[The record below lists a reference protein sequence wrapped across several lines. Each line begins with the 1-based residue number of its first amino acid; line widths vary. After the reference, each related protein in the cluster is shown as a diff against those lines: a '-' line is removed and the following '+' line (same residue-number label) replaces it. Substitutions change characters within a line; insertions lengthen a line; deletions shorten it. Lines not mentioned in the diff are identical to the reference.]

1 MDAVDPIPGEDWH
14 ETWPASDGAPGGV
27 RFLAFNTVAEIAAYG
42 SGDAVAAALDEAVA
56 LCRVYERLL
65 SRTLPHSDVARLN
78 DAGGV
83 AVEVDARTFALMEAA
98 LGYCAASEDA
108 FDVTVG
114 PAVRLWDFHAG
125 VEPEPAALAE
135 AVRHVDWRA
144 LELWHAEAAETRR
157 ASGRGRGAAEAD
169 ATGETGARARGAGAG
184 ATPTRDADAG
194 AQASDAGANAP
205 RAHDA
210 AGAGGGAARPESPG
224 SQPGAGR
231 FFARLADPRAAV
243 DVGGIAKG
251 WIADELSALLAT
263 RGLGGF
269 IVNLGGN
276 VAVGGAKPDG
286 APWRVGIRDPRA
298 PHDPDALLGAVPL
311 AAGSAVTSGVYER
324 SFTGTDGRLR
334 HHVLDPRTG
343 WPVATDVAGVTVVAD
358 RSLDAEGFSTTLLAL
373 GLERGL
379 ALARRHAEI
388 RQAFFVGF
396 DGQVTPAR

>member
-1 MDAVDPIPGEDWH
+1 MNAVDPIPGEDWH

-27 RFLAFNTVAEIAAYG
+27 RFLALNTVAEIAAYG
-42 SGDAVAAALDEAVA
+42 PGDAVAAALDEAVA

-65 SRTLPHSDVARLN
+65 SRTLPHSDIARLN

-98 LGYCAASEDA
+98 LGYCAASEGA

-125 VEPEPAALAE
+125 VEPDPQALAE

-144 LELWHAEAAETRR
+144 LELWHAEAAEARR

-184 ATPTRDADAG
+184 ATPTCGADARDG
-194 AQASDAGANAP
+194 SAGAEADAAACAPTHAGSP
-205 RAHDA
+205 RAQPDA
-210 AGAGGGAARPESPG
+210 
-224 SQPGAGR
+224 QR
-231 FFARLADPRAAV
+231 FFARLADARAAV

-251 WIADELSALLAT
+251 WIADELTALLAA
-263 RGLGGF
+263 RGLVGF
-269 IVNLGGN
+269 VVNLGGN

-286 APWRVGIRDPRA
+286 SPWRVGIRDPRD
-298 PHDPDALLGAVPL
+298 PHDPATLLGAVPL
-311 AAGSAVTSGVYER
+311 ASGSAVTSGVYER
-324 SFTGTDGRLR
+324 SFTTADGRLC
-334 HHVLDPRTG
+334 HHILDPRTG
-343 WPVATDVAGVTVVAD
+343 RPAATDVAGVTVVAD

-379 ALARRHAEI
+379 ALARRRPEI
-388 RQAFFVGF
+388 RQAFFVDF

>member
-1 MDAVDPIPGEDWH
+1 
-14 ETWPASDGAPGGV
+14 
-27 RFLAFNTVAEIAAYG
+27 
-42 SGDAVAAALDEAVA
+42 
-56 LCRVYERLL
+56 
-65 SRTLPHSDVARLN
+65 
-78 DAGGV
+78 
-83 AVEVDARTFALMEAA
+83 
-98 LGYCAASEDA
+98 
-108 FDVTVG
+108 
-114 PAVRLWDFHAG
+114 
-125 VEPEPAALAE
+125 
-135 AVRHVDWRA
+135 
-144 LELWHAEAAETRR
+144 
-157 ASGRGRGAAEAD
+157 
-169 ATGETGARARGAGAG
+169 ARARGAGAG

-224 SQPGAGR
+224 FQPGAGR

>member
-1 MDAVDPIPGEDWH
+1 MNAVDPIPGEDWH
-14 ETWPASDGAPGGV
+14 ETWPASDDAPGGV

-42 SGDAVAAALDEAVA
+42 PGDAVAAALDEAVA

-98 LGYCAASEDA
+98 LGYCAASEGA

-169 ATGETGARARGAGAG
+169 AAGKTGARARGADAG
-184 ATPTRDADAG
+184 ATPACDADARDGG
-194 AQASDAGANAP
+194 AGTEA
-205 RAHDA
+205 DA
-210 AGAGGGAARPESPG
+210 AACAPTHAESPCA
-224 SQPGAGR
+224 QPGAGR

-251 WIADELSALLAT
+251 WIADELTALLAA
-263 RGLGGF
+263 RGLAGF
-269 IVNLGGN
+269 VVNLGGN

-286 APWRVGIRDPRA
+286 APWRVGIRDPRD
-298 PHDPDALLGAVPL
+298 PHDPAALLGAVPL
-311 AAGSAVTSGVYER
+311 ASGSAVTSGVYER
-324 SFTGTDGRLR
+324 SFTTADGRFC
-334 HHVLDPRTG
+334 HHILDPRTG
-343 WPVATDVAGVTVVAD
+343 RPAATDVAGVTVVTD

-379 ALARRHAEI
+379 TLARRHAEI
-388 RQAFFVGF
+388 RQAFFVDF